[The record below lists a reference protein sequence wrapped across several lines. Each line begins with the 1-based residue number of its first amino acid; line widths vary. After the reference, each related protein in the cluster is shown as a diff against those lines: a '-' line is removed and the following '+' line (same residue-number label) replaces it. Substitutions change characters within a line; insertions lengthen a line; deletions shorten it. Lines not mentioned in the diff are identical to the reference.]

1 MRHWFSVPSNR
12 TALTLL
18 FALFIPL
25 LFGGGGILF
34 GLSIVGKGPLMQTV
48 DVIILPHT
56 GLMQTAVALKNANV
70 INSEY
75 EFATLIF
82 ITGNKNKIKA
92 GEYEF
97 PPQISLWHVI
107 EKFVRSEILIR
118 KITFPEGWTSKQIAT
133 SLNQNQFLSGDIA
146 AIPPEGSLM
155 PDTYNFTRGDARTA
169 IITRMQK
176 AMTDFI
182 ALHWYV
188 HDPAL
193 KTQSDWVKLAS
204 IVEAE
209 TPKPAERARVAGVY
223 LNRLT
228 KPMRLEADPTV
239 TYGINDGNGPLGRA
253 LTLNDLQNPNPFNTY
268 LNDGL
273 PPTPINN
280 PGRASLLAALA
291 PEKNDYLY
299 FVADGTGGHSFAATY
314 AEHQKNVAAWR
325 QMNRYPTTK

>member
-1 MRHWFSVPSNR
+1 MNR
-12 TALTLL
+12 YL
-18 FALFIPL
+18 ALFTIIIPII
-25 LFGGGGILF
+25 FGGGGVLF
-34 GLSIVGKGPLMQTV
+34 GLSIVGKGPLTQTV
-48 DVIILPHT
+48 DVIITPHT
-56 GLMQTAVALKNANV
+56 GLMQTAAALKNANV

-118 KITFPEGWTSKQIAT
+118 KITFPEGWTSKQIAAAL
-133 SLNQNQFLSGDIA
+133 SQNQFLTGDITVT
-146 AIPPEGSLM
+146 PPEGSLM
-155 PDTYNFTRGDARTA
+155 PDTYTFTRGDARAA

-176 AMTDFI
+176 AMADFI
-182 ALHWYV
+182 AANWAKRAADYPLTKI
-188 HDPAL
+188 D
-193 KTQSDWVKLAS
+193 DWIKLAS

-209 TPKPAERARVAGVY
+209 TPKPTERARVAGVY
-223 LNRLT
+223 LNRLA

-239 TYGINDGNGPLGRA
+239 IYGVNDGAGPLGHA
-253 LTLNDLQNPNPFNTY
+253 LTLADLQHPNPFNTY
-268 LNDGL
+268 LDDGL

-299 FVADGTGGHSFAATY
+299 FVANGAGGHSFAKTY
-314 AEHQKNVAAWR
+314 EEHQKNVASWR
-325 QMNRYPTTK
+325 QMNRHPATK

>member
-1 MRHWFSVPSNR
+1 MNKYL
-12 TALTLL
+12 AL
-18 FALFIPL
+18 FAIIIPII
-25 LFGGGGILF
+25 FGGGGILF
-34 GLSIVGKGPLMQTV
+34 GLSIVGKGPLTHMA
-48 DVIILPHT
+48 DVIIPPHS
-56 GLMQTAVALKNANV
+56 GLMQTAAALKNANV

-75 EFATLIF
+75 EFAALIF

-97 PPQISLWHVI
+97 PLQVSLWHVI
-107 EKFVRSEILIR
+107 EKFARGEILIR
-118 KITFPEGWTSKQIAT
+118 KITFPEGWTSKQIITA
-133 SLNQNQFLSGDIA
+133 LNQNQFLAGEIA
-146 AIPPEGSLM
+146 ATPPEGSLM
-155 PDTYNFTRGDARTA
+155 PDTYNFTRGDARAA
-169 IITRMQK
+169 IIMRMQK

-193 KTQSDWVKLAS
+193 KTQSDWIKLAS

-223 LNRLT
+223 LNRLQ

-239 TYGINDGNGPLGRA
+239 AYGVNDGAGPLGRA
-253 LTLNDLQNPNPFNTY
+253 LTLADLQNSTPFNTY

-280 PGRASLLAALA
+280 PGRSSLLAALA

-299 FVADGTGGHSFAATY
+299 FVANGTGGHTFAVTF
-314 AEHQKNVAAWR
+314 AEHQKNVVAWR
-325 QMNRYPTTK
+325 QMNHHPTTK